1 MTAIDQPVGFFHPSR
16 GLYRFTNLF
25 FIASLSFGSYF
36 AYDIVSAIAPT
47 LVEELHAARGTVG
60 TFFTM
65 YSVAAV
71 LAVFIGGILVDRMG
85 TRKASILFSLLVLL
99 GAAIVWRARTIPLF
113 FLGRFVFGAGSEPLV
128 VAQSAMIARWFKNKE
143 LALSFGLTL
152 TVSRLGSLF
161 AFNTGELITS
171 YFGSFRYALF
181 AAVGACVISL
191 LGNIVYIV
199 LDRRGERILQLKDE
213 SVAEK
218 IRFKDIKEFRPT
230 FWYVTFLCLTFYSA
244 IFPFTALSTDFFADK
259 WGIAR
264 TAQAAGGFIH
274 QVFNNLWHMFSTAGG
289 ISSIIVFAS
298 MIFAPF
304 AGGLVDRIGKR
315 ATLMI
320 IGSLILI
327 PCHLSMG
334 LTKIYPAYPMI
345 LLGAAFVLV
354 PAAMW
359 PSVPLIVRSE
369 RVGTAFGLMTAIQ
382 NVGLGLFPLLNGLL
396 RDLTKS
402 YTASSVMFASLGLFG
417 LTFAFLLR
425 RADGREGGVLEA
437 ARKKPVQPGR

>member
-36 AYDIVSAIAPT
+36 AYDIVSALAPT

-99 GAAIVWRARTIPLF
+99 GAAIVWRAKTIPLF

-171 YFGSFRYALF
+171 YFGSFRFALL

-191 LGNIVYIV
+191 LGNFVYIIM
-199 LDRRGERILQLKDE
+199 DRRGERILQMKNE

-244 IFPFTALSTDFFADK
+244 IFPFTALSTDFFVDK
-259 WGIAR
+259 WGISR
-264 TAQAAGGFIH
+264 TAQAAGGFLH

-304 AGGLVDRIGKR
+304 AGGLIDKIGKR

-345 LLGAAFVLV
+345 FLGAAFVLV

-382 NVGLGLFPLLNGLL
+382 NLGLGLFPLLNGLL
-396 RDLTKS
+396 RDVTKS

-417 LTFAFLLR
+417 LTFAFLLK
-425 RADGREGGVLEA
+425 RADGRETGVLEA
-437 ARKKPVQPGR
+437 ARKKPV